1 MYTTSPS
8 SPANADQT
16 DKRLNARPRIEI
28 GHLSAEQVAEL
39 VTSRI
44 DFSDVPGCD
53 DVHIRHAVSWALVF
67 LQNGR
72 VMLSLTRR
80 QCAAIRARL
89 QSEAAR

>member
-1 MYTTSPS
+1 MYTLPS
-8 SPANADQT
+8 SSASADET
-16 DKRLNARPRIEI
+16 DKSLNARPRIEI

-39 VTSRI
+39 VTNRI
-44 DFSDVPGCD
+44 DFSNAPDYD

-67 LQNGR
+67 LQNDR
-72 VMLSLTRR
+72 VMLCLTRR